1 MGAGVLARRRETEM
15 MRRFYAKGVA
25 PYAGLV
31 VLLLIATS
39 LVAR

>member
-1 MGAGVLARRRETEM
+1 M